1 MTEKICQICSQTMVK
16 KRIMSLLLQN
26 MILENSYA
34 KINRLWKRVSYQ
46 LLFLDINMQGMDG
59 LKTAMR
65 IKEKYPKLPVV
76 LVTAYMREI
85 LVSICGV
92 PTPLWGFCTM
102 KSILVL

>member
-1 MTEKICQICSQTMVK
+1 
-16 KRIMSLLLQN
+16 MSLLLQN

-92 PTPLWGFCTM
+92 PAPLWGFCTM

>member
-1 MTEKICQICSQTMVK
+1 MLSDYGEKK
-16 KRIMSLLLQN
+16 IMSLLLQN

-92 PTPLWGFCTM
+92 PAPLWGFCTM